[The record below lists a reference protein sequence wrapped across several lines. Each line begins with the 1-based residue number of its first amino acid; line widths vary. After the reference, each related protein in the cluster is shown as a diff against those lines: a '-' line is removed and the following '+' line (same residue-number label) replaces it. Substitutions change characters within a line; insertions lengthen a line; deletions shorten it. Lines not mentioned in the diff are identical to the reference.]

1 MVRRINPDVLDPYD
15 RIIYQTLR
23 NSRVPL
29 TAGRIAKWNNLQW
42 DTVDKHLE
50 KLRRLGHVTIVMIKK
65 IKDNREIKYWRIVR
79 KG

>member
-1 MVRRINPDVLDPYD
+1 MARRINPDVLDLYD

-29 TAGRIAKWNNLQW
+29 TVGRIAKWNNIQW

-50 KLRRLGHVTIVMIKK
+50 KLHLLGHVTIVKIKRM
-65 IKDNREIKYWRIVR
+65 KDNREIKYWWIALQ
-79 KG
+79 K